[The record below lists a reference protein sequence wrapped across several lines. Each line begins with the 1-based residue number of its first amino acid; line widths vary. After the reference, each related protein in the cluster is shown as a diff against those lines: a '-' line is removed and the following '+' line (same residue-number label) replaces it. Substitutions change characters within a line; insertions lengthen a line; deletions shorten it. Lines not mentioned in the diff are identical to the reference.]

1 MLPFNFLVNLRI
13 KNFQTVVTN
22 HGATR
27 ELISDANKNPSITSA
42 TIATTTRPATNSN
55 MLIVSAVYSNYM
67 MFACRITSGAKYWSI
82 SCPNID
88 N

>member
-22 HGATR
+22 HSATR

-55 MLIVSAVYSNYM
+55 MLIVSAVYSNYN